1 MNHKKKNKVTG
12 ATGSTGTEPTGGGST
27 GGFHAAGNFTSY
39 ALPDHETFPAAALS
53 GTQWASKLISLNPAP
68 SQSSELTSRF
78 PAYYRSSKVA
88 SRRESMPSKRA
99 LHLNVQGLAST
110 VKQVSDDISAT
121 VPGLTL
127 KDSPQ
132 PLEGLPETPAVASRP
147 EVTAA
152 DSAKLVSGSITISPF
167 ASSLGRTQPQLAAFP
182 SSSLTSPRYT
192 LGKAQPPLPTHQS
205 LPTPLMSPLMSLRP
219 SPEDAP
225 QRSYSTATTTTAAP
239 QRSYSTATTTT
250 AAPQRFQSSVS
261 TTTTAPQRFQSS
273 VSTTTTVPGNGFLN
287 RSTATVVLAAQAT
300 AAPTDAA
307 RPGQAGGPVAMSGAR
322 SPPRT
327 EGRGAYP
334 MTVIRAW
341 DSPAVPGLAPPTA
354 PSGAAMA
361 ALAMASASG
370 PSKPQMPTTIWA
382 PRDMI
387 LPSSCQQIPPDERAA
402 RAYSRQQEQEA
413 AGRRRRWSLE
423 RKNASGMRRGP
434 GEDVDFSSKFLR
446 LQAKLGNLA
455 EEGTVSL

>member
-1 MNHKKKNKVTG
+1 MGSGVSFQRRLCVAEEG
-12 ATGSTGTEPTGGGST
+12 AINCSKEFHLSSSSR
-27 GGFHAAGNFTSY
+27 GFC
-39 ALPDHETFPAAALS
+39 
-53 GTQWASKLISLNPAP
+53 
-68 SQSSELTSRF
+68 
-78 PAYYRSSKVA
+78 RSFGAVRNA
-88 SRRESMPSKRA
+88 SRHRIE
-99 LHLNVQGLAST
+99 
-110 VKQVSDDISAT
+110 
-121 VPGLTL
+121 VPG
-127 KDSPQ
+127 D
-132 PLEGLPETPAVASRP
+132 
-147 EVTAA
+147 
-152 DSAKLVSGSITISPF
+152 
-167 ASSLGRTQPQLAAFP
+167 
-182 SSSLTSPRYT
+182 
-192 LGKAQPPLPTHQS
+192 
-205 LPTPLMSPLMSLRP
+205 
-219 SPEDAP
+219 
-225 QRSYSTATTTTAAP
+225 
-239 QRSYSTATTTT
+239 
-250 AAPQRFQSSVS
+250 
-261 TTTTAPQRFQSS
+261 
-273 VSTTTTVPGNGFLN
+273 GFLN
-287 RSTATVVLAAQAT
+287 RSTATVAIELQEIIH
-300 AAPTDAA
+300 
-307 RPGQAGGPVAMSGAR
+307 GG
-322 SPPRT
+322 RT

-387 LPSSCQQIPPDERAA
+387 LPSSRQQIPPDERAA